1 MKSVAPSS
9 STPLGFVDFSAIQPE
24 GFCFPADRSFATSY
38 SSRVDEHYFETL
50 GIQILDGRAFTAS
63 DASGAPR
70 VAIVNEVLAK
80 DYWPNQDPVGKRFR
94 LPSVK
99 DAPWVQIV
107 GIAKTSR
114 YLFIGEPPTEF
125 LYLPYRQMPP
135 GNLTLFTASAGDS
148 ASLLAPLH
156 DLVRALDPNM
166 PAYDVQTMEHHYGA
180 QTTSIAQV
188 TVEIVGGMGVMGLAL
203 AMIGLYAMM
212 SYSVSR
218 RAREIGIRMAVGAS
232 HFSVLK
238 MVLGQGMFP
247 ALCGVPVGLLLS
259 AGAGRLLTSSFPLS
273 YPLGPAIYGLV
284 APLML
289 IVAILAAYFPAR
301 QASLV
306 DPMTVLREE

>member
-1 MKSVAPSS
+1 M
-9 STPLGFVDFSAIQPE
+9 
-24 GFCFPADRSFATSY
+24 
-38 SSRVDEHYFETL
+38 DEHYFETL

-156 DLVRALDPNM
+156 DLVRDLDPNM
-166 PAYDVQTMEHHYGA
+166 PAYNVQTMEHHYGA
-180 QTTSIAQV
+180 QAT
-188 TVEIVGGMGVMGLAL
+188 AL
-203 AMIGLYAMM
+203 
-212 SYSVSR
+212 R
-218 RAREIGIRMAVGAS
+218 RLQ
-232 HFSVLK
+232 LK
-238 MVLGQGMFP
+238 
-247 ALCGVPVGLLLS
+247 LS
-259 AGAGRLLTSSFPLS
+259 EAWG
-273 YPLGPAIYGLV
+273 
-284 APLML
+284 
-289 IVAILAAYFPAR
+289 
-301 QASLV
+301 
-306 DPMTVLREE
+306 